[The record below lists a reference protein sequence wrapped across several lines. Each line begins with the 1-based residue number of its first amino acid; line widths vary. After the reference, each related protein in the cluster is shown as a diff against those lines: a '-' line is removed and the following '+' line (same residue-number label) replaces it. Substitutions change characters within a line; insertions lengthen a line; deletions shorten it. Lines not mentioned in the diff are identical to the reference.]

1 MFFFKRHQCLDGF
14 GQAEIQEVALD
25 TVSRI
30 LKLNQSPVRTQTKVP
45 YSMYIVYGTGTH
57 VLALNHLVKSLV
69 FYCLM
74 A

>member
-1 MFFFKRHQCLDGF
+1 MSFFKCHQCLDGF

-30 LKLNQSPVRTQTKVP
+30 LKLKQSPVRTQTKV
-45 YSMYIVYGTGTH
+45 YVF
-57 VLALNHLVKSLV
+57 SLKPHGEIST

-74 A
+74 ASIDH